1 MKLHVEICIS
11 VRTSSGVDHYENV
24 MALMQ
29 TCNISADALPW
40 AVTFPAKAIEA
51 WLLLSGWDTRRPEP
65 NELLCFFIKGLSE
78 DDISH
83 WDQETILPGVCNF
96 QIEEKTCIK
105 GMGCD
110 WFSCSQLEVL
120 CQTATVRYQ
129 NRAQQ
134 TVKVP
139 GSLAMMAG
147 RHRAK
152 HKGHRGRDRKCEAQG
167 N

>member
-1 MKLHVEICIS
+1 
-11 VRTSSGVDHYENV
+11 
-24 MALMQ
+24 MQ

-120 CQTATVRYQ
+120 CQTNAIRTELNKRWRFQVVWRWWLEDTEPSTKDTEGETGSVKPKEIKGKCVKKK
-129 NRAQQ
+129 NRE
-134 TVKVP
+134 
-139 GSLAMMAG
+139 
-147 RHRAK
+147 
-152 HKGHRGRDRKCEAQG
+152 RGNKKIR
-167 N
+167 